1 MRRRHV
7 PQRTCIACRQVQ
19 GKRGL
24 IRLVRTPDGHLVVDA
39 PGKQNGRG
47 AYLCPQVS
55 CWETVLKGNQ
65 LSKALKMD
73 IGEDERQTLRDFA
86 ATLTE

>member
-1 MRRRHV
+1 
-7 PQRTCIACRQVQ
+7 
-19 GKRGL
+19 L

-39 PGKQNGRG
+39 SGKQNGRG

-55 CWETVLKGNQ
+55 CWEAVLKGNQ

-86 ATLTE
+86 STLTE